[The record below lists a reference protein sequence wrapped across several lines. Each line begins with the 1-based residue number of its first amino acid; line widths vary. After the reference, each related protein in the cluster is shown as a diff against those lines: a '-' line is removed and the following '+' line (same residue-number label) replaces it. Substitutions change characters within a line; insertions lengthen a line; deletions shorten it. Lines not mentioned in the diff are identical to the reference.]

1 MDGMHRILKVALE
14 GGSEV
19 EAKRFVVDPEP
30 DYVGVSLDDLP
41 Y

>member
-30 DYVGVSLDDLP
+30 NYVGVSLDDLP